1 MYFTS
6 QNFIQQYTTYMI
18 KKSSYKNKI
27 KKIIIMKTLI
37 SMIFRR
43 LFLVILSLSMLS
55 LFSCKEEE
63 VFQTSKMQDGTV
75 ITTRKIIRY
84 YETEDDFINAIRYPS
99 AYDTYQ
105 DGEII
110 NNNYNLNDAYTIIGT
125 SKEENY
131 QWEMAKFGEW
141 IKKYG
146 FEPNELYYICSTVY
160 LRYTSLPP
168 EGCYFVNKYE
178 YGEEE
183 DMGYEPNAF
192 NIKIKNFSITYDKN
206 NSVSI
211 FTTCGRTIG
220 YDKNGNIINESIPK
234 LANIKWKFQVLKNFW
249 L

>member
-1 MYFTS
+1 
-6 QNFIQQYTTYMI
+6 
-18 KKSSYKNKI
+18 
-27 KKIIIMKTLI
+27 MKTLI

-125 SKEENY
+125 SK
-131 QWEMAKFGEW
+131 
-141 IKKYG
+141 
-146 FEPNELYYICSTVY
+146 
-160 LRYTSLPP
+160 
-168 EGCYFVNKYE
+168 
-178 YGEEE
+178 
-183 DMGYEPNAF
+183 
-192 NIKIKNFSITYDKN
+192 
-206 NSVSI
+206 
-211 FTTCGRTIG
+211 
-220 YDKNGNIINESIPK
+220 
-234 LANIKWKFQVLKNFW
+234 
-249 L
+249 